1 MKGGN
6 AMKTYALDDIIAGLK
21 YPASGDDVLKAC
33 ERNNFPEDFI
43 NEFTPLIKNEMFD
56 SPQDLHSWLATH
68 MTTHLAGK
76 LGGASVHDL
85 IQRAKSA

>member
-1 MKGGN
+1 
-6 AMKTYALDDIIAGLK
+6 MKTYALDDIIGGLK
-21 YPASGDDVLKAC
+21 YPASGRDVLDAC
-33 ERNNFPEDFI
+33 ERNNFPEEFL
-43 NEFTPLIKNEMFD
+43 NEFTPLIQDEQFD
-56 SPQDLHSWLATH
+56 SSQDLHSWLGTH